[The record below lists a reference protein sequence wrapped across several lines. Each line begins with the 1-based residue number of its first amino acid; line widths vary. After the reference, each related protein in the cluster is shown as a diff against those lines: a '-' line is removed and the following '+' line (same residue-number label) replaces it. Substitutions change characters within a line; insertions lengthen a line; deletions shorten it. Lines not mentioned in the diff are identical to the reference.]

1 MSVSPF
7 GLNMF
12 HVLWQQR
19 LVKDFHNISV
29 ITVVLFI
36 TMLVDTAK
44 YARSST

>member
-12 HVLWQQR
+12 YLLWQQR
-19 LVKDFHNISV
+19 LVKDFHNISA
-29 ITVVLFI
+29 ITGVMFI

-44 YARSST
+44 NARSSF